1 MDQLSILEARPQH
14 QHSRAACPAKQ
25 YMQPTSFWCS
35 GCLHSK
41 TGGMS
46 AELSVRGAC
55 LPQRQGSA
63 ACPLLELYDVA
74 MQGLRPAQSI
84 LNRGAWNNR
93 SAEGRVEWI
102 VAGLSVPNLL
112 ELHDVGMEELAV
124 VHDLPR
130 HKFGDAMAT
139 LDKLDGNLLP
149 CGKVHCQLDLAKC
162 SLPKLCMP
170 CKAPFK
176 RQPWSDATPIWRHY
190 VWHSA
195 SSREA
200 ATRARG
206 NLAANRQ
213 QNQCDHTA
221 IQHLQ
226 AGIRSATFPPRTL
239 LYLEL
244 PANASLLFLGIA
256 GIAAK
261 FPQAAVSGACMLDH
275 NKLAG
280 TLQITHY
287 QMTSAAR

>member
-1 MDQLSILEARPQH
+1 MVHVCHRGKAQL
-14 QHSRAACPAKQ
+14 PA
-25 YMQPTSFWCS
+25 Y
-35 GCLHSK
+35 
-41 TGGMS
+41 
-46 AELSVRGAC
+46 
-55 LPQRQGSA
+55 
-63 ACPLLELYDVA
+63 LLELYDVA

-93 SAEGRVEWI
+93 SAEGKVEWI

-112 ELHDVGMEELAV
+112 KLHDVGMEELAV

-130 HKFGDAMAT
+130 HKFGDAMAA

-176 RQPWSDATPIWRHY
+176 RQPWSDATPIWRHHL
-190 VWHSA
+190 WHSA
-195 SSREA
+195 SSRRRRREHGA
-200 ATRARG
+200 IWLPIG
-206 NLAANRQ
+206 
-213 QNQCDHTA
+213 QCDHTA

-226 AGIRSATFPPRTL
+226 AGIRSTTFPPRTL
-239 LYLEL
+239 LYLKL
-244 PANASLLFLGIA
+244 PANGSLLFLGIA

-261 FPQAAVSGACMLDH
+261 FPQAAVSGAGMLDH

-280 TLQITHY
+280 TLQIT
-287 QMTSAAR
+287 